1 METIQQQIGALK
13 TSVKRQRLLNI
24 ALLGVIIAGGSVAA
38 TVAATAPRKW
48 VQVSMSA
55 IDTSAPFTG
64 NDKLAAIDDEGTI
77 WVFWKDEW
85 KALPKIPV
93 SKKP

>member
-1 METIQQQIGALK
+1 METIQQQIGAMQK
-13 TSVKRQRLLNI
+13 SMKCQRLLNI
-24 ALLGVIIAGGSVAA
+24 ALLGVIIVGSSVAA

-55 IDTSAPFTG
+55 IDTSAPFIG

-85 KALPKIPV
+85 KALPKLPV
-93 SKKP
+93 AK

>member
-1 METIQQQIGALK
+1 
-13 TSVKRQRLLNI
+13 
-24 ALLGVIIAGGSVAA
+24 
-38 TVAATAPRKW
+38 
-48 VQVSMSA
+48 MSA

-85 KALPKIPV
+85 KALPKISV